1 MTLREKFEV
10 FDSDNPHIYDMF
22 NKFAIEAVNAGKTKL
37 SAWLI
42 TNRIRWETEVVTKS
56 EDKYKISNDYIA
68 LYARKFI
75 AYNPQY
81 KNLFNLKEMKRI

>member
-10 FDSDNPHIYDMF
+10 FDNDNPHIYEMF
-22 NKFAIEAVNAGKTKL
+22 AGFTIEAINAGKTKL

-75 AYNPQY
+75 AENPQY
-81 KNLFNLKEMKRI
+81 KNFFNIKEMKRI